1 MRKSLSEEDKMSNI
15 GWIGTGVMGR
25 PMAAHL
31 IKAGHNLTVFNR
43 TKSKAKE
50 LIDAGAKWANSP
62 QEVAKDQDFV
72 CTMVGY
78 PQDVREVVFGKE
90 GIINTIKPG
99 SIFIDFTTSKPSL
112 AIEIAEALKK
122 KEVLALDAPV
132 SGGDVGARNATLS
145 IMVGGNEK
153 AFNAAKPILE
163 RLGKTIILQ
172 GGPGAGQHTKMCNQ
186 IQIAGTMIGMVEALI
201 YGTKAGLDLETML
214 HSISGGAAGC
224 WSLDNLAPRILKGDM
239 EPGFFVDH
247 FVKDMGIALEEAQR
261 MQISLPG
268 LALVHQLY
276 VSVQA
281 LGAGRKGTQALYLA
295 LQRMAGMD

>member
-1 MRKSLSEEDKMSNI
+1 MSKI
-15 GWIGTGVMGR
+15 GWIGTGVMGG
-25 PMAAHL
+25 PMASHL
-31 IKAGHNLTVFNR
+31 MKAGHHLTVFTR
-43 TKSKAKE
+43 SKSKARE

-62 QEVAKDQDFV
+62 QETAKNQDFV
-72 CTMVGY
+72 CMMVGY

-112 AIEIAEALKK
+112 AIEIAEALEKK
-122 KEVLALDAPV
+122 GVFSLDAPV
-132 SGGDVGARNATLS
+132 SGGDIGARRATLS
-145 IMVGGNEK
+145 IMVGGNKE
-153 AFNAAKPILE
+153 AFKAAKPILE
-163 RLGKTIILQ
+163 KLGKTIILQ

-186 IQIAGTMIGMVEALI
+186 IQIAGTMVGMVEALV
-201 YGTKAGLDLETML
+201 YGNKAGLDLETML
-214 HSISGGAAGC
+214 GSISGGAAGC

-281 LGAGRKGTQALYLA
+281 FGAGRKGTQALYLA
-295 LQRMAGMD
+295 LQRMAAMD

>member
-1 MRKSLSEEDKMSNI
+1 MSTI

-25 PMAAHL
+25 PMAHHL
-31 IKAGHNLTVFNR
+31 IEAGHRLTIFTR
-43 TKSKAKE
+43 TKSKAKQLLE
-50 LIDAGAKWANSP
+50 AGAEWANSP
-62 QEVAKDQDFV
+62 QEAAKDKDFV

-78 PQDVREVVFGKE
+78 PQDLQEVVFGKE
-90 GIINTIKPG
+90 GVINTIKAG
-99 SIFIDFTTSKPSL
+99 SIFIDFTTSKPTL
-112 AIEIAEALKK
+112 AVEIANALK
-122 KEVLALDAPV
+122 ERGVLSLDAPV

-145 IMVGGNEK
+145 IMVGGEK
-153 AFNAAKPILE
+153 EAFIAARPILE
-163 RLGKTIILQ
+163 RLGKTVILQ

-201 YGTKAGLDLETML
+201 YGVKAGLDLETML
-214 HSISGGAAGC
+214 KSISGGAAGC

-247 FVKDMGIALEEAQR
+247 FVKDMGIALEEAKR
-261 MQISLPG
+261 MQLSLPG

-276 VSVQA
+276 ISVQA

-295 LQRMAGMD
+295 LKHMAGMD

>member
-1 MRKSLSEEDKMSNI
+1 MSHI
-15 GWIGTGVMGR
+15 GWIGTGVMGG
-25 PMAAHL
+25 PMAGHL
-31 IKAGHNLTVFNR
+31 IKAGHHLAIFTR

-50 LIDAGAKWANSP
+50 LIDAGVKWANSP
-62 QEVAKDQDFV
+62 QEAAKDQDFV

-90 GIINTIKPG
+90 SIINTIKPG

-112 AIEIAEALKK
+112 AMEIAEALEKK
-122 KEVLALDAPV
+122 GVSSLDAPV
-132 SGGDVGARNATLS
+132 SGGDVGAREGTLS
-145 IMVGGNEK
+145 IMVGGDEK
-153 AFNAAKPILE
+153 AFDVAKSILE
-163 RLGKTIILQ
+163 KLGKIIILQ

-186 IQIAGTMIGMVEALI
+186 IQIAGTMIGMIEALV
-201 YGTKAGLDLETML
+201 YGAKAGLDLETML

-247 FVKDMGIALEEAQR
+247 FVKDMSIALEEAQR
-261 MQISLPG
+261 MQLSLPG

-276 VSVQA
+276 VTVQA

-295 LQRMAGMD
+295 LQRMAAMD

>member
-1 MRKSLSEEDKMSNI
+1 MSNI

-25 PMAAHL
+25 PIAGHL
-31 IKAGHNLTVFNR
+31 IKANHYLTIFTR

-50 LIDAGAKWANSP
+50 LIDAGVKWANSP
-62 QEVAKDQDFV
+62 QEAAKDQSFV

-78 PQDVREVVFGKE
+78 PQDVQDVVFGKE

-122 KEVLALDAPV
+122 KGVSSLDAPV
-132 SGGDVGARNATLS
+132 SGGDVGAREGTLS
-145 IMVGGNEK
+145 IMVGGDEK
-153 AFNAAKPILE
+153 TFIVAKPILQK
-163 RLGKTIILQ
+163 LGGTIVLQ
-172 GGPGAGQHTKMCNQ
+172 GSPGAGQHTKMCNQ
-186 IQIAGTMIGMVEALI
+186 IQIAGTMIGMVEALV

-214 HSISGGAAGC
+214 RSISGGAAGC
-224 WSLDNLAPRILKGDM
+224 WSLDNLAPRILRGDM

-276 VSVQA
+276 VTVQA
-281 LGAGRKGTQALYLA
+281 LGAGHKGTQTLYLA
-295 LQRMAGMD
+295 LQRMAAMD

>member
-1 MRKSLSEEDKMSNI
+1 MSNI
-15 GWIGTGVMGR
+15 GWIGTGVMGG
-25 PMAAHL
+25 PMAGHL
-31 IKAGHNLTVFNR
+31 IKAGHHLTLFTR
-43 TKSKAKE
+43 TKNRAKK
-50 LIDAGAKWANSP
+50 LIDAGAEWADSP
-62 QEVAKDQDFV
+62 QEAAKNKDFV

-78 PQDVREVVFGKE
+78 PRDVREVVLGKE
-90 GIINTIKPG
+90 GIINTIKAG

-112 AIEIAEALKK
+112 AIEIAEALEKK
-122 KEVLALDAPV
+122 DVFSLDAPV
-132 SGGDVGARNATLS
+132 SGGDIGAQKATLS
-145 IMVGGNEK
+145 IMVGGSKK
-153 AFNAAKPILE
+153 AFKTAKAISE
-163 RLGKTIILQ
+163 KLGKTIILQ

-201 YGTKAGLDLETML
+201 YGVKAGLDLETML
-214 HSISGGAAGC
+214 KSISGGAAGC
-224 WSLDNLAPRILKGDM
+224 WSLDNLAPRILKGNM

-276 VSVQA
+276 ISVQA

-295 LQRMAGMD
+295 LQHMAAMD

>member
-1 MRKSLSEEDKMSNI
+1 MSSI

-25 PMAAHL
+25 PMGGHL
-31 IKAGHNLTVFNR
+31 INAGHHLTVFNR

-50 LIDAGAKWANSP
+50 LIDAGAQWASSP
-62 QEVAKDQDFV
+62 REAARDQDFV
-72 CTMVGY
+72 CTILSY
-78 PQDVREVVFGKE
+78 PQDVREVVLGRE
-90 GIINTIKPG
+90 GISDTIKAG
-99 SIFIDFTTSKPSL
+99 SIFIDFTTSKPGL
-112 AIEIAEALKK
+112 AGEIAKALQEKG
-122 KEVLALDAPV
+122 VSCLDAPV

-145 IMVGGNEK
+145 IMVGGDEK

-163 RLGKTIILQ
+163 KLGKTIILQ

-186 IQIAGTMIGMVEALI
+186 IQVAGTMIGMAEALI

-214 HSISGGAAGC
+214 RSISGGAANC
-224 WSLDNLAPRILKGDM
+224 WILDNLAPRALRGDI
-239 EPGFFVDH
+239 EPGFLVDH
-247 FVKDMGIALEEAQR
+247 FVKDMSVALEEAQR

-281 LGAGRKGTQALYLA
+281 LGGGRKGTQALYLA